1 MGNAS
6 RQSRERRRSAEPDVE
21 VAALEPCYIV
31 SMIVQPF
38 GMDKHDDMSRL
49 RDHGGRQLPA

>member
-1 MGNAS
+1 
-6 RQSRERRRSAEPDVE
+6 
-21 VAALEPCYIV
+21 
-31 SMIVQPF
+31 VQPF